1 MLSPSLAWEHAGEG
15 VLLLRIIPDSIQDL
29 FYLHAPAGPAEEHG
43 FRHRRTRGQGRH
55 GPAQQAQR
63 GGGGHV
69 QGVGAV
75 EVIGIATDYC
85 VLASALDARKAGRRV
100 RVLTELVAGVA
111 PVSSAAALETM
122 ASAGVILS

>member
-1 MLSPSLAWEHAGEG
+1 M
-15 VLLLRIIPDSIQDL
+15 V
-29 FYLHAPAGPAEEHG
+29 
-43 FRHRRTRGQGRH
+43 
-55 GPAQQAQR
+55 
-63 GGGGHV
+63 
-69 QGVGAV
+69 
-75 EVIGIATDYC
+75 GIATDYC